1 MLTVKQVDSAK
12 PKEKPY
18 RLSDINGLYLY
29 IPLSGKKVWQLRYQF
44 EGKEKIHTVGK
55 YPEISLAEARDKVF
69 ELKKELANGIDL
81 SKRKRSTEKPKDT
94 FSSIYQE

>member
-44 EGKEKIHTVGK
+44 EGKE
-55 YPEISLAEARDKVF
+55 R
-69 ELKKELANGIDL
+69 
-81 SKRKRSTEKPKDT
+81 
-94 FSSIYQE
+94 IYTNRH

>member
-1 MLTVKQVDSAK
+1 MPTVKQVDSAK

-44 EGKEKIHTVGK
+44 GGKEKIHTVGK
-55 YPEISLAEARDKVF
+55 YPEIPLAEARDNVF
-69 ELKKELANGIDL
+69 ELKKELGAVM
-81 SKRKRSTEKPKDT
+81 R
-94 FSSIYQE
+94 